1 MKILLVEDE
10 AKVASFIKQ
19 GLVEQSYTV
28 DVASDGVEGERL
40 ARENEYDVLIVDIML
55 PRKSGFSLVRSVRTF
70 HESVPILLLTALDT
84 TDDKVQGFDAG
95 ADDYL
100 VKPFEFR
107 ELLARLRAL
116 MRRKS
121 DQSNAAALQVADL
134 TMDLR
139 SRTVNRG
146 GKQIELTAREYA
158 LLEFLMRNRKRV
170 VSRAEIAEHVWDTS
184 FDSESNVIDVY
195 VSFLR
200 RKIDKDFDPKLI
212 HTVVGMG
219 YVIKDGDVR
228 R

>member
-1 MKILLVEDE
+1 MRILLVEDE
-10 AKVASFIKQ
+10 VKVASFIRQ

-28 DVASDGVEGERL
+28 EVAHDGLEGERL
-40 ARENEYDVLIVDIML
+40 ARDNEYDVLIIDVML
-55 PRKSGFSLVRSVRTF
+55 PRKSGFALVRSVRSF
-70 HESVPILLLTALDT
+70 NESVPILLLTALDT

-116 MRRKS
+116 MRRRG
-121 DQSNAAALQVADL
+121 DQSSPAQLQVGDL

-139 SRTVNRG
+139 TRTVMRAG
-146 GKQIELTAREYA
+146 QGIELTSREYA
-158 LLEFLMRNRKRV
+158 LLEFLMRNRRRV
-170 VSRAEIAEHVWDTS
+170 VSRAEIAESVWDTS

-200 RKIDKDFDPKLI
+200 RKVDKDFESKLI
-212 HTVVGMG
+212 HTVIGAG
-219 YVIKDGDVR
+219 YVIKDGEAR

>member
-10 AKVASFIKQ
+10 VKVASFIRQ
-19 GLVEQSYTV
+19 GLVEQSYAV
-28 DVASDGVEGERL
+28 DVAHDGVQGERL
-40 ARENEYDVLIVDIML
+40 ARENEYDVLIVDVML
-55 PRKSGFSLVRSVRTF
+55 PRKSGFALVRSIRSV
-70 HESVPILLLTALDT
+70 HGSVPILMLTALDT

-116 MRRKS
+116 MRRKT
-121 DQSNAAALQVADL
+121 DQASGALLQVADL
-134 TMDLR
+134 SMDLH
-139 SRTVNRG
+139 SRAVTRG
-146 GKQIELTAREYA
+146 GKTIELTSREYA
-158 LLEFLMRNRKRV
+158 LLEFLMRNRRRV
-170 VSRAEIAEHVWDTS
+170 VSRAEISEHVWDTS

-200 RKIDKDFDPKLI
+200 RKIDRDFEPKLI

-219 YVIKDGDVR
+219 YVLKDGEAR